1 MKFAK
6 ITAYIG
12 AVLFSG
18 PLIGLI
24 GTVIAMMMAFET
36 MGAEGVTNMTQ
47 LSHAISIALL
57 DTVAGLAAGVL
68 GIILIFVALFPLGY
82 RARWFFIYLCLLSIL
97 WLISFPIGTVLG
109 IIFLCFLIP
118 KRHEFKQTEQFD
130 SANGASRR
138 G

>member
-1 MKFAK
+1 MKLAK

-36 MGAEGVTNMTQ
+36 LGAEGVADMNQ
-47 LSHAISIALL
+47 LSHAISIALSA
-57 DTVAGLAAGVL
+57 TIAGMATGVL
-68 GIILIFVALFPLGY
+68 GLILIFIALFPLGY
-82 RARWFFIYLCLLSIL
+82 RSRWFFKYLCLLSVL

-109 IIFLCFLIP
+109 IIFLSFLVS
-118 KRHEFKQTEQFD
+118 KRNEFKQTKQTTL
-130 SANGASRR
+130 ANGASRLC
-138 G
+138 